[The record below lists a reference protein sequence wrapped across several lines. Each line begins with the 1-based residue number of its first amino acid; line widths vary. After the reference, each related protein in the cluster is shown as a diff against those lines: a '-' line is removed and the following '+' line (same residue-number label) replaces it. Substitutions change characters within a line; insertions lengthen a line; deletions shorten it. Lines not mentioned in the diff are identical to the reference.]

1 MLGRD
6 ASRKG
11 QGHGSG
17 SPGKTITSNQ
27 GEDEDE
33 CTKVNRPRHGWEL
46 LEFWAPIAAVIAA
59 LLQGLAYAGYDY
71 FYMHWTEIDGRVLRG
86 RNHVLAMLEW
96 VDLPAPPS
104 AVELRDGQI
113 YRWQSD
119 PSA

>member
-1 MLGRD
+1 MDDVVLAAHAAMAARDWDNLRLML
-6 ASRKG
+6 
-11 QGHGSG
+11 H
-17 SPGKTITSNQ
+17 PY
-27 GEDEDE
+27 
-33 CTKVNRPRHGWEL
+33 L
-46 LEFWAPIAAVIAA
+46 
-59 LLQGLAYAGYDY
+59 
-71 FYMHWTEIDGRVLRG
+71 HWTEIDGRVLRG